1 MYKLKDI
8 IKSGRG
14 NAKINRF
21 INRYILSRDEKKDVI
36 QEIKNSKGDNS
47 STTYNRYY
55 RLIKPLD
62 DSVVNAIQ
70 LLMKKNSNILKVEYN
85 GNYKYAIA
93 SVFSE
98 DISGNPDIKAFQFT
112 PVLMGYIYG
121 DSRLCKDINDFIYLY
136 GLTNNNSSLL
146 PILDYIE
153 EITADEFFN
162 LNEL

>member
-8 IKSGRG
+8 IKSGGG

-21 INRYILSRDEKKDVI
+21 INKYILSRDEKKDVI
-36 QEIKNSKGDNS
+36 KEIQNSKGDNS
-47 STTYNRYY
+47 STIYNRYY

-62 DSVVNAIQ
+62 DSVGNAIQ
-70 LLMKKNSNILKVEYN
+70 LLINKNSNIFKVDFN
-85 GNYKYAIA
+85 GNYKYTIA
-93 SVFSE
+93 SVFSG

-112 PVLMGYIYG
+112 PVLMGYMYG
-121 DSRLCKDINDFIYLY
+121 DFRLCKDINDFIYLY
-136 GLTNNNSSLL
+136 GLVHDNSSLL
-146 PILDYIE
+146 SILDYIE